1 MTSSGAIDGTTSRPL
16 FSVTDDGPDGQLFD
30 RAVEAMPRE
39 RIRALQL
46 DLLRTQLAGLGRR
59 SPFYADLWA
68 ANGFDPLSVASLD
81 DFDAPLTTKEMLRD
95 SQLESPPLGRH
106 AGVPM
111 ADVVRVHAS
120 SGTTGR
126 PSYVGITGRDLEDWT
141 QVVARVLYSEGMRPD
156 DVVVHAFGLGFFV
169 GGLPLKDATERIGAT
184 FVPIGTGSSD
194 RVVQSIRDLGGT
206 VLMSTPSYATYLAEY
221 CRNKLGLEP
230 AELGLRKLLLGAEPG
245 ASIPAVRARLEA
257 DYGAVVGDGMGN
269 ADVFPIYLASCPEQ
283 DGLHLCAE
291 DQLLTELVDPDSGR
305 RLDWTEGTEG
315 ELVVTHLRRECV
327 PLVRFRVR
335 DRVVVGATT
344 CPCGRTSPRL
354 HCVGRTDDLLF
365 VAGVNV
371 WPSAV
376 KDVIASMAPR
386 TTGAMQIV
394 LADAGPVVRPPM
406 RVQVEYGLDVE
417 DLDELRTD
425 VENLL
430 RDKLVVAA
438 TVDLVPPNS
447 LPRWEMKAQ
456 LVRRRR

>member
-1 MTSSGAIDGTTSRPL
+1 VSPASLQLVSSA
-16 FSVTDDGPDGQLFD
+16 PDG
-30 RAVEAMPRE
+30 RMYAPAVEAMARE
-39 RIRALQL
+39 QIRAVQL
-46 DLLRTQLAGLGRR
+46 ERLRAQLAHVAAR
-59 SPFYADLWA
+59 SPFYAELWDA
-68 ANGFDPLSVASLD
+68 HGFDPAAVTSLEE
-81 DFDAPLTTKEMLRD
+81 FDAPFTTKEMLRD
-95 SQLESPPLGRH
+95 SQLDAPPLGRH
-106 AGVPM
+106 AAVGM
-111 ADVVRVHAS
+111 GDVVRVHAS

-126 PSYVGITGRDLEDWT
+126 PSYVGITARDHEDWT
-141 QVVARVLYSEGMRPD
+141 EVVARVLYCEGMRPD

-221 CRNKLGLEP
+221 CRDRLGTEP
-230 AELGLRKLLLGAEPG
+230 RELGLRKLLLGAEPG
-245 ASIPAVRARLEA
+245 ASIPGVRARLEA

-269 ADVFPIYLASCPEQ
+269 ADVFPIYLATCPEQ

-291 DQLLTELVDPDSGR
+291 DQLLTEVVDPETGE
-305 RLDWTEGTEG
+305 RLEWVEGAEG

-335 DRVVVGATT
+335 DRVVVTATE

-376 KDVIASMAPR
+376 KDVVASMQPR

-394 LADAGPVVRPPM
+394 LGEAGPVVRPPL
-406 RVQVEYGLDVE
+406 RVQVEYGPDEE
-417 DLDELRTD
+417 DLEELRTD
-425 VENLL
+425 VERVL
-430 RDKLVVAA
+430 REKLVVRAS
-438 TVDLVPPNS
+438 VDLVPPSS

>member
-1 MTSSGAIDGTTSRPL
+1 MSPASLQLVSSA
-16 FSVTDDGPDGQLFD
+16 PDG
-30 RAVEAMPRE
+30 RMYAPAVEAMARE
-39 RIRALQL
+39 QIRAVQL
-46 DLLRTQLAGLGRR
+46 ERLRAQLAHVAAR
-59 SPFYADLWA
+59 SPFYAELWDA
-68 ANGFDPLSVASLD
+68 HGFDPAAVTSLEE
-81 DFDAPLTTKEMLRD
+81 FDAPFTTKEMLRD
-95 SQLESPPLGRH
+95 SQLDAPPLGRH
-106 AGVPM
+106 AAVGM
-111 ADVVRVHAS
+111 GDVVRVHAS

-126 PSYVGITGRDLEDWT
+126 PSYVGITARDHEDWT
-141 QVVARVLYSEGMRPD
+141 EVVARVLYCEGMRPD

-221 CRNKLGLEP
+221 CRDRLGTEP
-230 AELGLRKLLLGAEPG
+230 RELGLRKLLLGAEPG
-245 ASIPAVRARLEA
+245 ASIPGVRARLEA

-269 ADVFPIYLASCPEQ
+269 ADVFPIYLATCPEQ

-291 DQLLTELVDPDSGR
+291 DQLLTEVVDPETGE
-305 RLDWTEGTEG
+305 RLEWVEGAEG

-335 DRVVVGATT
+335 DRVVVTATE

-376 KDVIASMAPR
+376 KDVVASMQPR

-394 LADAGPVVRPPM
+394 LGEAGPVVRPPL
-406 RVQVEYGLDVE
+406 RVQVEYGPDEE
-417 DLDELRTD
+417 DLEELRTD
-425 VENLL
+425 VERVL
-430 RDKLVVAA
+430 REKLVVRAS
-438 TVDLVPPNS
+438 VDLVPPSS

>member
-1 MTSSGAIDGTTSRPL
+1 MSEAAADTSGRHRALRP
-16 FSVTDDGPDGQLFD
+16 VATAAPDGRMFNPAVETVPRAEM
-30 RAVEAMPRE
+30 RAVQFE
-39 RIRALQL
+39 RLRA
-46 DLLRTQLAGLGRR
+46 QLAHVAAH
-59 SPFYADLWA
+59 SPFYAELWA
-68 ANGFDPLSVASLD
+68 DAGFDPAAVTSLEG
-81 DFDAPLTTKEMLRD
+81 FDAPFTTKDMLRD
-95 SQLESPPLGRH
+95 SQLDAPPLGRH
-106 AGVPM
+106 AAVPM
-111 ADVVRVHAS
+111 SEVVRVHAS

-126 PSYVGITGRDLEDWT
+126 PSYVGITARDHEDWT
-141 QVVARVLYSEGMRPD
+141 EVVARVLYCEGMRSD

-221 CRNKLGLEP
+221 CRDRLGMEP

-245 ASIPAVRARLEA
+245 ASIPGVRSRLEA
-257 DYGAVVGDGMGN
+257 DFGAAVGDGMGN

-291 DQLLTELVDPDSGR
+291 DQLLVEVVDPETGARQEWAD
-305 RLDWTEGTEG
+305 GTEG

-335 DRVVVGATT
+335 DRVVVNARA

-376 KDVIASMAPR
+376 KDVVASLQPR

-394 LADAGPVVRPPM
+394 LSEPGPVVRPPL
-406 RVQVEYGLDVE
+406 RVQVEYGPDEE
-417 DLDELRTD
+417 DLEGLRAE
-425 VENLL
+425 VERAL
-430 RDKLVVAA
+430 REKLVVKAA
-438 TVDLVPPNS
+438 VDLVPPS
-447 LPRWEMKAQ
+447 ALPRWEMKAQ

>member
-1 MTSSGAIDGTTSRPL
+1 VSEMFNAE
-16 FSVTDDGPDGQLFD
+16 
-30 RAVEAMPRE
+30 VETMPRAE
-39 RIRALQL
+39 MRVLQL
-46 DLLRTQLAGLGRR
+46 ERLRAQLARVAQS
-59 SPFYADLWA
+59 SPFYADLWKDA
-68 ANGFDPLSVASLD
+68 GFDPLAVTSLE
-81 DFDAPLTTKEMLRD
+81 DFDAPFTSKEQLRD
-95 SQLESPPLGRH
+95 SQLDAPPLGRH

-111 ADVVRVHAS
+111 SEVVRVHAS

-126 PSYVGITGRDLEDWT
+126 PSYVGVTRRDLRDWT
-141 QVVARVLYSEGMRPD
+141 EVVSRVLYCEGMRPD
-156 DVVVHAFGLGFFV
+156 DVVIHAFGLGFFV
-169 GGLPLKDATERIGAT
+169 GGLPLKDATEHIGAT
-184 FVPIGTGSSD
+184 FVPIGTGTSD
-194 RVVQSIRDLGGT
+194 RVVQSIRDLGAT

-221 CRNKLGLEP
+221 CRNRLGIEP
-230 AELGLRKLLLGAEPG
+230 AGLGLRKLLVGAEPG
-245 ASIPAVRARLEA
+245 GSIPGVRARLEA
-257 DYGAVVGDGMGN
+257 DFGAVVGDGMGN

-291 DQLLTELVDPDSGR
+291 DQLLAELVDPDTGT
-305 RLDWTEGTEG
+305 RLEWTHGTEG

-335 DRVVVGATT
+335 DRVVVNATP

-376 KDVIASMAPR
+376 KDVVASLQPR

-394 LADAGPVVRPPM
+394 LSEAGPVVRPPL
-406 RVQVEYGLDVE
+406 RVQVEYGPDEEDLEGLRADVE
-417 DLDELRTD
+417 CALR
-425 VENLL
+425 E
-430 RDKLVVAA
+430 KLIVQT
-438 TVDLVPPNS
+438 TVDLVPPNA

>member
-1 MTSSGAIDGTTSRPL
+1 VTSSGALDGSVPRPL
-16 FSVTDDGPDGQLFD
+16 SSVDDGGPDGQLFD

-39 RIRALQL
+39 RMRMLQL
-46 DLLRTQLAGLGRR
+46 DRLRAQLAGLAGR

-68 ANGFDPLSVASLD
+68 EHGFDPTSVTSLE

-95 SQLESPPLGRH
+95 SQLEAPPLGRH

-126 PSYVGITGRDLEDWT
+126 PSYVGITARDLEDWT
-141 QVVARVLYSEGMRPD
+141 QVVSRVLYCEGMRPD

-230 AELGLRKLLLGAEPG
+230 VELGLRKLLLGAEPG

-291 DQLLTELVDPDSGR
+291 DQLLTELIDPQSGE
-305 RLDWTEGTEG
+305 RLDWTQGAEG
-315 ELVVTHLRRECV
+315 ELVVTHLQRECV

-335 DRVVVGATT
+335 DRVVVAATS
-344 CPCGRTSPRL
+344 CPCGRASPRL

-376 KDVIASMAPR
+376 KDVVASMAPR

-394 LADAGPVVRPPM
+394 LSDPGPLVRPPM

-417 DLDELRTD
+417 DLDELRVD
-425 VENLL
+425 VENML

>member
-1 MTSSGAIDGTTSRPL
+1 MYAP
-16 FSVTDDGPDGQLFD
+16 
-30 RAVEAMPRE
+30 AVEAMARE
-39 RIRALQL
+39 QIRAVQL
-46 DLLRTQLAGLGRR
+46 ERLHAQLAHVAAR
-59 SPFYADLWA
+59 SPFYAELWDA
-68 ANGFDPLSVASLD
+68 HGFDPAAVTSLEE
-81 DFDAPLTTKEMLRD
+81 FDAPFTTKEMLRD
-95 SQLESPPLGRH
+95 SQLDAPPLGRH
-106 AGVPM
+106 AAVGM
-111 ADVVRVHAS
+111 GDVVRVHAS

-126 PSYVGITGRDLEDWT
+126 PSYVGITARDHEDWT
-141 QVVARVLYSEGMRPD
+141 EVVARVLYCEGMRPD

-221 CRNKLGLEP
+221 CRDRLGTEP
-230 AELGLRKLLLGAEPG
+230 RELGLRKLLLGAEPG
-245 ASIPAVRARLEA
+245 ASIPGVRARLEA

-269 ADVFPIYLASCPEQ
+269 ADVFPIYLATCPEQ

-291 DQLLTELVDPDSGR
+291 DQLLTEVVDPETGE
-305 RLDWTEGTEG
+305 RLEWVEGAEG

-335 DRVVVGATT
+335 DRVVVTATE

-376 KDVIASMAPR
+376 KDVVASMQPR

-394 LADAGPVVRPPM
+394 LGEAGPVVRPPL
-406 RVQVEYGLDVE
+406 RVQVEYGPDEE
-417 DLDELRTD
+417 DLEELRTD
-425 VENLL
+425 VERVL
-430 RDKLVVAA
+430 REKLVVRAS
-438 TVDLVPPNS
+438 VDLVPPSS

>member
-1 MTSSGAIDGTTSRPL
+1 MTSSATGGTSSRPL
-16 FSVTDDGPDGQLFD
+16 FSVADGSPDGQLFD
-30 RAVEAMPRE
+30 RAVETMPRE
-39 RIRALQL
+39 RMRALQL
-46 DLLRTQLAGLGRR
+46 DRLRTQLAGLLQR

-68 ANGFDPLSVASLD
+68 EHGFDPLSVGSLEE
-81 DFDAPLTTKEMLRD
+81 FDAPLTTKEMLRD
-95 SQLESPPLGRH
+95 SQLEAPPLGRH
-106 AGVPM
+106 AGVSM
-111 ADVVRVHAS
+111 VDVVRVHAS

-269 ADVFPIYLASCPEQ
+269 ADVFPIYLASCAEQ

-291 DQLLTELVDPDSGR
+291 DQLLTELVDPESGQ
-305 RLDWTEGTEG
+305 RLEWTEGAEG
-315 ELVVTHLRRECV
+315 ELVVTHLQRECV

-335 DRVVVGATT
+335 DRVVVAATS

-394 LADAGPVVRPPM
+394 LSDVGPVVRPPM

-425 VENLL
+425 VENML
-430 RDKLVVAA
+430 RDKLIVA
-438 TVDLVPPNS
+438 TMVDLVPPNS

>member
-1 MTSSGAIDGTTSRPL
+1 MSPVADGRMYDP
-16 FSVTDDGPDGQLFD
+16 
-30 RAVEAMPRE
+30 AVEAMPRE
-39 RIRALQL
+39 QVRALQL
-46 DLLRTQLAGLGRR
+46 ERLRAQLARVAAR

-68 ANGFDPLSVASLD
+68 EHGFDPAAVTSLEG
-81 DFDAPLTTKEMLRD
+81 FAAPFTTKEMLRD
-95 SQLESPPLGRH
+95 SQLDSPPLGRH
-106 AGVPM
+106 AAVGM
-111 ADVVRVHAS
+111 DEVVRVHAS

-126 PSYVGITGRDLEDWT
+126 PSYVGITARDHEDWT
-141 QVVARVLYSEGMRPD
+141 EVVSRVLYCEGMRPD

-206 VLMSTPSYATYLAEY
+206 VLMSTPSFATHLAEH
-221 CRNKLGLEP
+221 CRDRLGTEP
-230 AELGLRKLLLGAEPG
+230 RELGLRKLLLGAEPG
-245 ASIPAVRARLEA
+245 ASIPGVRARLEA

-269 ADVFPIYLASCPEQ
+269 ADVFPIYLATCPEQ

-291 DQLLTELVDPDSGR
+291 DQLLTEVVDPETGE
-305 RLDWTEGTEG
+305 RLEWAEGVEG
-315 ELVVTHLRRECV
+315 ELVVTHLQRECV

-335 DRVVVGATT
+335 DRVVVTGLD

-354 HCVGRTDDLLF
+354 RCVGRTDDLLF

-376 KDVIASMAPR
+376 KDVVASMQPR

-394 LADAGPVVRPPM
+394 LADAGPVVRPPL
-406 RVQVEYGLDVE
+406 RVQVEYGPDEE
-417 DLDELRTD
+417 DLEELRGT
-425 VENLL
+425 VERAL
-430 RDKLVVAA
+430 RDRLVVRA
-438 TVDLVPPNS
+438 TVDLVPPRA

>member
-1 MTSSGAIDGTTSRPL
+1 MTSSGALDGSVPRPL
-16 FSVTDDGPDGQLFD
+16 SSVDDGGPDGQLFD

-39 RIRALQL
+39 RMRMLQL
-46 DLLRTQLAGLGRR
+46 DRLRAQLAGLAGR

-68 ANGFDPLSVASLD
+68 EHGFDPTSVTSLE

-95 SQLESPPLGRH
+95 SQLEAPPLGRH

-126 PSYVGITGRDLEDWT
+126 PSYVGITARDLEDWT
-141 QVVARVLYSEGMRPD
+141 QVVSRVLYCEGMRPD

-230 AELGLRKLLLGAEPG
+230 VELGLRKLLLGAEPG

-291 DQLLTELVDPDSGR
+291 DQLLTELIDPQSGE
-305 RLDWTEGTEG
+305 RLDWTQGAEG
-315 ELVVTHLRRECV
+315 ELVVTHLQRECV

-335 DRVVVGATT
+335 DRVVVAATS
-344 CPCGRTSPRL
+344 CPCGRASPRL

-376 KDVIASMAPR
+376 KDVVASMAPR

-394 LADAGPVVRPPM
+394 LSDPGPLVRPPM

-417 DLDELRTD
+417 DLDELRVD
-425 VENLL
+425 VENML

>member
-1 MTSSGAIDGTTSRPL
+1 MTSSGAIGGPVPRPL
-16 FSVTDDGPDGQLFD
+16 HGVADGGPDGQLFD
-30 RAVEAMPRE
+30 RAVEAMPPE
-39 RIRALQL
+39 RMRMLQL
-46 DLLRTQLAGLGRR
+46 DRLRAQLAGLAPR

-68 ANGFDPLSVASLD
+68 EHGFDPTSVDSLE

-95 SQLESPPLGRH
+95 SQLEAPPLGRH
-106 AGVPM
+106 AGVAM
-111 ADVVRVHAS
+111 AEVVRVHAS

-126 PSYVGITGRDLEDWT
+126 PSYVGITLRDLEDWT

-221 CRNKLGLEP
+221 CRHKLGLEP

-291 DQLLTELVDPDSGR
+291 DQLLTELIDPASGE
-305 RLDWTEGTEG
+305 RLDWTEGAEG
-315 ELVVTHLRRECV
+315 ELVVTHLQRECV

-335 DRVVVGATT
+335 DRVVVAATS

-376 KDVIASMAPR
+376 KDVVASMAPR

-394 LADAGPVVRPPM
+394 LSEPGPLVRPPM

-417 DLDELRTD
+417 DLDELRAD

-430 RDKLVVAA
+430 RDKLVVAT

-456 LVRRRR
+456 LVKRRR